1 MVLPIKLQELKRK
14 GGVIMFC
21 GKCGSSVKDGLSFC
35 PNCGA
40 PVNEV
45 PEQQSISQTV
55 GLDSQ
60 TPVVQQPIV
69 LTHSAEIKENGFA
82 IAGLIISLF
91 SLISISF
98 NYVNILVP
106 LTALIFSIIG
116 VSRKNSKRK
125 GFAIM
130 GIIIASFFLIGGL
143 CATCASA

>member
-1 MVLPIKLQELKRK
+1 
-14 GGVIMFC
+14 MFC

-69 LTHSAEIKENGFA
+69 LTQSAEIKENGFA

-116 VSRKNSKRK
+116 ISRKNSKRK
-125 GFAIM
+125 GFAIA

>member
-1 MVLPIKLQELKRK
+1 
-14 GGVIMFC
+14 MFC

-69 LTHSAEIKENGFA
+69 LTQSAEIKENGFA

-91 SLISISF
+91 SLILRFFIAKTGLGKEFQKKGICDNGNHYCILFSYWWTMCDLCISLKSTDI
-98 NYVNILVP
+98 NQRRMPPKLLWKV
-106 LTALIFSIIG
+106 A
-116 VSRKNSKRK
+116 
-125 GFAIM
+125 
-130 GIIIASFFLIGGL
+130 
-143 CATCASA
+143 

>member
-1 MVLPIKLQELKRK
+1 
-14 GGVIMFC
+14 MFC

-69 LTHSAEIKENGFA
+69 LTQSAEIKENGFA

>member
-1 MVLPIKLQELKRK
+1 
-14 GGVIMFC
+14 MFC